1 VEGFVNANVI
11 ESGGDVEETENES
24 GFEILI
30 DGEVID
36 CGGEVTDCGN
46 EEIGT
51 GVFVVCQWEE
61 E

>member
-1 VEGFVNANVI
+1 MNANVI